1 MSRGCRSCSGGLS
14 AIEPPK
20 SLGRRYHFEF
30 HAYPVEPAP
39 SRSATPT
46 IAIHVQVELLRK
58 TVGIGDQKQRA
69 SGRHVANR
77 ADVARAP
84 VMQNDL
90 PDPRSLVS
98 RNKPSFASS

>member
-39 SRSATPT
+39 SRSVTSFITEAVIHSLEAKVPT
-46 IAIHVQVELLRK
+46 REARRTHHALLGVNR
-58 TVGIGDQKQRA
+58 
-69 SGRHVANR
+69 NR
-77 ADVARAP
+77 A
-84 VMQNDL
+84 
-90 PDPRSLVS
+90 RSSAIGYIVVS
-98 RNKPSFASS
+98 QVTC